1 MADKTVKELAE
12 MSKKSVEILKKQLV
26 SAGLSA
32 RSDDDIVTDAEQ
44 EHLIGFL
51 KRTHGEKPQS
61 DNQKSRISLKS
72 KTTSTA
78 KVTGTSGKAK
88 SVNVEVRKK
97 KTFEKPNTNKI
108 AEELAAREQALKKE
122 QEKTRLAKEQAEK
135 EQAEKQK
142 AKQEAEARQQATLA
156 AMRANSG
163 VKKDNESNN
172 ATVVVKKVSKTTES
186 EVVKTDKKS
195 DKAKATDKKV
205 VKKEPAKKESSA
217 ERKAREEQEE
227 KLRQIEAENRRKAAE
242 EAQKRTLEQIRQMA
256 SKYSDKETENTTVVR
271 RERDEP
277 LAEGLV
283 GAALEDSFEQE
294 RREIKRGTSSNAN
307 KNRRRRRDDDNEQEI
322 KNRSR
327 GLKSSHANKHKF
339 EKPVEKIVH
348 NVEIGESIVVSDLAQ
363 KMAIKAR
370 EVVKMLMK
378 MGELVRENET
388 IDQETAVLLVEEMGH
403 NPVLVSSTQV
413 EDSLREAVGEKSSNV
428 QARPPVVTIM
438 GHVDH
443 GKTSL
448 LDKIRSTKVA
458 SGEAGGITQHIGAYH
473 VQTEQGVITFLD
485 TPGHA
490 AFTAMRS
497 RGAKATDI
505 VVLVVAAD
513 DGMMPQTA
521 EAIDHARAAGTP
533 IIVAINKIDKD
544 TADPDRVL
552 NDLTTK
558 EVVPEEWGGDTPVV
572 KVSALTGQG
581 IDELLE
587 VIHLQA
593 EVMELE
599 VATDGAAQGV
609 VIESRLEK
617 GRGAVTSLLVKQGT
631 LNQGDLVL
639 AGEYYGRVRAMT
651 DENGKK
657 ITSAG
662 PSIPVE
668 ILGLPDTPMAGSEFM
683 VVSDEKRAREVA
695 EYRAVRERE
704 KVLERQAKSRLEN
717 LFDQM
722 NDAKL
727 PSVNLILKTDVRG
740 SLEALLSSLDE
751 LSTDEVK
758 VKVISSG
765 VGPISESDVVLAESS
780 EAVLLGFN
788 VRADA
793 AARRKADEAGL
804 DIRYYSVIYGLIDD
818 VKAAM
823 SGLLSPE
830 HCEKILG
837 IAEVREVFH
846 SSRFGYAAGCMVQEG
861 TIIRNKPIRVLRDD
875 QVIFTGQLQSL
886 RRFKDDV
893 TEVRAGMECGLA
905 VKGYEVKAGDKI
917 EVFEI
922 HEVKRAL

>member
-1 MADKTVKELAE
+1 
-12 MSKKSVEILKKQLV
+12 
-26 SAGLSA
+26 
-32 RSDDDIVTDAEQ
+32 
-44 EHLIGFL
+44 
-51 KRTHGEKPQS
+51 
-61 DNQKSRISLKS
+61 
-72 KTTSTA
+72 
-78 KVTGTSGKAK
+78 
-88 SVNVEVRKK
+88 
-97 KTFEKPNTNKI
+97 
-108 AEELAAREQALKKE
+108 
-122 QEKTRLAKEQAEK
+122 
-135 EQAEKQK
+135 
-142 AKQEAEARQQATLA
+142 
-156 AMRANSG
+156 
-163 VKKDNESNN
+163 
-172 ATVVVKKVSKTTES
+172 
-186 EVVKTDKKS
+186 
-195 DKAKATDKKV
+195 
-205 VKKEPAKKESSA
+205 
-217 ERKAREEQEE
+217 
-227 KLRQIEAENRRKAAE
+227 
-242 EAQKRTLEQIRQMA
+242 
-256 SKYSDKETENTTVVR
+256 
-271 RERDEP
+271 
-277 LAEGLV
+277 
-283 GAALEDSFEQE
+283 
-294 RREIKRGTSSNAN
+294 
-307 KNRRRRRDDDNEQEI
+307 
-322 KNRSR
+322 
-327 GLKSSHANKHKF
+327 
-339 EKPVEKIVH
+339 
-348 NVEIGESIVVSDLAQ
+348 
-363 KMAIKAR
+363 MAIKVR

-378 MGELVRENET
+378 MGELVRENES
-388 IDQETAVLLVEEMGH
+388 IDQETAALLVEEMGH

-448 LDKIRSTKVA
+448 LDKIRSSKVA

-473 VQTEQGVITFLD
+473 VQTDQGVITFLD

-533 IIVAINKIDKD
+533 IIVAINKMDKD
-544 TADPDRVL
+544 SADPDRVL
-552 NDLTTK
+552 NELTTK
-558 EVVPEEWGGDTPVV
+558 QVVPEEWGGDTPVV

-587 VIHLQA
+587 VINLQA

-617 GRGAVTSLLVKQGT
+617 GRGAVVSLLVKQGT

-651 DENGKK
+651 DENGQK

-668 ILGLPDTPMAGSEFM
+668 ILGLPDTPAAGSEFM

-695 EYRAVRERE
+695 EYRTVRERE

-722 NDAKL
+722 SDAKL

-740 SLEALLSSLDE
+740 SLEALLTALDE

-765 VGPISESDVVLAESS
+765 VGPITESDVVLAESS

-788 VRADA
+788 VRADTA
-793 AARRKADEAGL
+793 AKRKADEAGL

-823 SGLLSPE
+823 SGLLAPE
-830 HCEKILG
+830 HREQILG

-846 SSRFGYAAGCMVQEG
+846 SSRFGYAAGCMVTEG
-861 TIIRNKPIRVLRDD
+861 NIIRNKPIRVLRDD

-886 RRFKDDV
+886 RRFKEDV
-893 TEVRAGMECGLA
+893 NEVRAGMECGLA
-905 VKGYEVKAGDKI
+905 VKGYEVKEGDKI

-922 HEVKRAL
+922 HEVKRTL